1 MIVLILLW
9 KVEEDSVNI
18 VMVYT
23 VEVGTCGLLSIVLL
37 WSLIGFIEMLFLEYI
52 YNKLGFIEI
61 IIKYFPIL

>member
-1 MIVLILLW
+1 
-9 KVEEDSVNI
+9 
-18 VMVYT
+18 MVYT